1 MLAPFLSIFLYCVGD
16 KPLLGKD
23 GHQFGIRG
31 RAEAAEL
38 VVLRVFTDVVF
49 ASGRRMKA
57 AVGTVSSTLGE
68 RETAIVLVGL
78 LTFLLGDAGV

>member
-16 KPLLGKD
+16 KSLLGKD

-38 VVLRVFTDVVF
+38 VILRVFTVVVF
-49 ASGRRMKA
+49 TSGRRMKA

-68 RETAIVLVGL
+68 TAIVLVGL
-78 LTFLLGDAGV
+78 FTFLLGDAGV